1 LGAELALIFVAVVI
15 VAALLAISRLKRRR
29 QVAVYEARP
38 GLFTAAERS
47 FLGVLEKAVGDRYR
61 VFGKVRVADL
71 LKTVKGLSNS
81 DRQSAL
87 NKIVGKHVDFVLC
100 HPGTLAVKAV
110 IELNDRSHTSG
121 KRAAR
126 DAFLR
131 DAFAQAGIPLLEIRA
146 RRSYTLETVKAALS
160 EVQKGE
166 ERAPE
171 DGDDKSGEATV
182 DGDRG
187 ETLKGR

>member
-1 LGAELALIFVAVVI
+1 MGGELTLIFVAVVI

-29 QVAVYEARP
+29 PVAVYEARP

-71 LKTVKGLSNS
+71 LKTVKGMSNS

-110 IELNDRSHTSG
+110 IELNDRSHARG

-131 DAFAQAGIPLLEIRA
+131 DAFRQAGIPLLEIRA

-160 EVQKGE
+160 EVQEGA

-171 DGDDKSGEATV
+171 DGDDKSVEPTV
-182 DGDRG
+182 DGNRG